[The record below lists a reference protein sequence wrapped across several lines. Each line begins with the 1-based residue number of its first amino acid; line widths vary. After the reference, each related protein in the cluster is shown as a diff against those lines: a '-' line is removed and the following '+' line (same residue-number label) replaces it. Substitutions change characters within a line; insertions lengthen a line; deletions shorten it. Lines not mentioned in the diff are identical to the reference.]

1 MITALADGRLLAEKT
16 GATPPTVVALPGWMR
31 SATDFGPIVDGLD
44 AVSIHFPGFGTTP
57 EPSTVWGSE
66 DYAEEVASAI
76 SSFGPVILVAHSFG
90 GRVAVRLAAKYP
102 QYVSGI
108 VLTGVPLLRLTPAP
122 APPLSFRIARTLA
135 KKGILP
141 KSVLEKQRQKR
152 GSADYLAAQ
161 GVMRDIL
168 VRVINED
175 YRDDLARITVPVR
188 MVWGENDTAATADAG
203 LAASQLISQSTFRS
217 ITGAGHLLE
226 GDLRTAVR
234 GELLAMVEQLA
245 PTKDSD
251 K

>member
-1 MITALADGRLLAEKT
+1 MLTALGDSGILADKT
-16 GATPPTVVALPGWMR
+16 GATPPSVIALHGWMR
-31 SATDFGPIVDGLD
+31 NGGDFAEIVAGTDAI
-44 AVSIHFPGFGTTP
+44 AVHFAGMGITP
-57 EPSTVWGSE
+57 EPTESWGSE
-66 DYAEEVASAI
+66 QYADDLAAAI
-76 SSFGPVILVAHSFG
+76 RPYGPVIFVAHSFG
-90 GRVAVRLAAKYP
+90 GRVVVHLAAKYP
-102 QYVSGI
+102 ELVRGI
-108 VLTGVPLLRLTPAP
+108 VLTGVPLLRLKAAP
-122 APPLSFRIARTLA
+122 KPKLAFRIIRSLA
-135 KKGILP
+135 KAGIVP

>member
-31 SATDFGPIVDGLD
+31 SATDFTPIVDGLD

-76 SSFGPVILVAHSFG
+76 SGFGPVILVAHSFG
-90 GRVAVRLAAKYP
+90 GRVAARLAAKYP
-102 QYVSGI
+102 QYVRGI
-108 VLTGVPLLRLTPAP
+108 VLTGVPLLRLGAAP
-122 APPLSFRIARTLA
+122 TPPLSFRLARSLA

-168 VRVINED
+168 VRVVNEN
-175 YRDDLARITVPVR
+175 YNDDLARITVPVR
-188 MVWGENDTAATADAG
+188 MVWGENDTAAPADAG
-203 LAASQLISQSTFRS
+203 LAASQLIKNSTFRAVP
-217 ITGAGHLLE
+217 GAGHLLE
-226 GDLRTAVR
+226 GDLRPAVR
-234 GELLAMVEQLA
+234 QELLALIDEV
-245 PTKDSD
+245 TK
-251 K
+251 